1 MTVCT
6 VWQRTPKV
14 GVSYNFNNLSQ
25 KLLYQLLL
33 EDVKWSLALK
43 FLERIRS
50 ERMDAVWMGRPLRC
64 YTVGRTTEFTCLV
77 PFHTGGLGG
86 VSGR

>member
-1 MTVCT
+1 MTVGT

-33 EDVKWSLALK
+33 GDVKWSPALK

-64 YTVGRTTEFTCLV
+64 YAVERTTEFACLV

-86 VSGR
+86 MSGR